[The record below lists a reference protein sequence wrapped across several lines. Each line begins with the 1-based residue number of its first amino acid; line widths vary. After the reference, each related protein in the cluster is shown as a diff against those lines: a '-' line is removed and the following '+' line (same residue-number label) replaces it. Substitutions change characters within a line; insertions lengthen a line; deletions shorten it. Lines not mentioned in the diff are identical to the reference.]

1 MRTLLTVT
9 LFFLLGAAAHATWQ
23 DRVTLISSKLDEAL
37 ATDAASGKQLAEEAY
52 YGIFEGE
59 PHNMEVA
66 VRVTISGRRSYE
78 LESQFTQLR
87 QAIGKGAPRAQ
98 LEAMKTQLLADL
110 AATAHAMDG
119 PSATQTADAAPVRST
134 ANAADTFAKSLLII
148 LREGFEIILILGA
161 ITAFLIKAGARDRL
175 RVVASGVATGIVASV
190 LTAVLYSMF
199 VHSLTVNPEIIE
211 GCTLGLAATVL
222 FCVSHWLISRA
233 ESKHWVDF
241 IKSKVHVSLST
252 GNMTALW
259 LTSFLAVY
267 REGAETV
274 LFYQG
279 LAAQAPGQGRMIV
292 AGLGLGLAALLV
304 VFLTF
309 RQGILRIPPR
319 PFFRITSALLYYMA
333 FVFAGKAVVEL
344 QAGQVLH
351 LMPLRG
357 WPTIEFFGVYPTV
370 QSLAVQG
377 LLIAAILVSMV
388 VVFLRRQPEP
398 VAA

>member
-1 MRTLLTVT
+1 MKTFAIVT
-9 LFFLLGAAAHATWQ
+9 LFFLWGAVAHANWQ
-23 DRVTLISSKLDEAL
+23 DRVTLINAKLDEAL
-37 ATDAASGKQLAEEAY
+37 AADAARGKQLAEEAY
-52 YGIFEGE
+52 YAIFEGE

-66 VRVTISGRRSYE
+66 IRVNISGRRAYE
-78 LESQFTQLR
+78 LESQFTELR
-87 QAIGKGAPRAQ
+87 QAVSKSAPLAQ
-98 LEAMKTQLLADL
+98 LEMMKQQLVSELT
-110 AATAHAMDG
+110 AAAREMDG
-119 PSATQTADAAPVRST
+119 TPAVPARST
-134 ANAADTFAKSLLII
+134 VSAADTFGKSLLII
-148 LREGFEIILILGA
+148 LREGIEIILILGA

-175 RVVASGVATGIVASV
+175 RVVASGVIAGIVASV
-190 LTAVLYSMF
+190 LTALLCTMF
-199 VHSLTVNPEIIE
+199 VQSLTINPEIIE
-211 GCTLGLAATVL
+211 GCTLALAAIVL
-222 FCVSHWLISRA
+222 FFVSHWLISKA

-259 LTSFLAVY
+259 ISSFLAVY

-279 LAAQAPGQGRMIV
+279 LAAQAPGQGRVIV
-292 AGLGLGLAALLV
+292 AGLTLGCAALLV

-319 PFFRITSALLYYMA
+319 PFFRVTSALLYYMA

-351 LMPLRG
+351 LIPLRG
-357 WPTIEFFGVYPTV
+357 WPTIEFLGVYPTV

-377 LLIAAILVSMV
+377 LFIAAILISMAL
-388 VVFLRRQPEP
+388 VFVRRQPEP
-398 VAA
+398 TAA